1 MTDEASIE
9 ILSTG
14 ATVTHR
20 MGTVVGKAALPGDV
34 IALSG
39 ELGCGKTCF
48 TGGIAE
54 GLGVERTF
62 AITSPTF
69 TLINEYPAKCRLYHM
84 DVYRLGGAADLD
96 DLGFDD
102 ILASEGVVVIE
113 WADRISGALPQDA
126 MHVHFEYIDETRRKI
141 SLRGDKKRIQELAKA
156 IKTEVE

>member
-9 ILSTG
+9 IFSTG
-14 ATVTHR
+14 APVTHR
-20 MGTVVGKAALPGDV
+20 LGTVIGKAARAGDV

-54 GLGVERTF
+54 GLGVTRDF

-69 TLINEYPAKCRLYHM
+69 TLVNEYPAKCRFYHM
-84 DVYRLGGAADLD
+84 DVYRLGGESDLV

-102 ILASEGVVVIE
+102 ILSSDGVVVIE

-126 MHVHFEYIDETRRKI
+126 INVHFEYIDETRRKI
-141 SLRGDKKRIQELAKA
+141 TMWDDKKRIQELAKA